1 MGAAHARL
9 RFGACCA
16 KCGNRSFEPPRRLLT
31 KSPNLVLALPMSC
44 SVCKHR
50 ASLVEFADAE
60 TVGAI
65 ITHWA
70 EKHPVKAKGR
80 FTDSRQLRAGSLN
93 ALRRTK
99 GALRSSKRR
108 IARQKTRARQ

>member
-1 MGAAHARL
+1 MGARAKLH
-9 RFGACCA
+9 FGAHCA

-31 KSPNLVLALPMSC
+31 KSPELVLALPMTC

-50 ASLVEFADAE
+50 APLVEFADAE
-60 TVGAI
+60 TVAAI
-65 ITHWA
+65 LAHWA
-70 EKHPVKAKGR
+70 KKHPAGKAKGR

-99 GALRSSKRR
+99 RSVATSKRR
-108 IARQKTRARQ
+108 VARQKARAR